1 LASLAVSLLGGGVV
15 AELVDQQ
22 ISLVAKSKPRLWISV
37 FQENSWGNVQFV
49 ATLAGLQIL
58 IARGPN
64 HSDNAGL
71 HCWIQREAG
80 DGLLE
85 LPVDE
90 ERGHSSVGKRRRSVI
105 V

>member
-1 LASLAVSLLGGGVV
+1 MRGGGRGKACQNLGSGTFLELFLSLACV
-15 AELVDQQ
+15 
-22 ISLVAKSKPRLWISV
+22 
-37 FQENSWGNVQFV
+37 NVQFV

-64 HSDNAGL
+64 HSDNARL
-71 HCWIQREAG
+71 DCWIQREAG

>member
-1 LASLAVSLLGGGVV
+1 MASLAVSLLGGSVV
-15 AELVDQQ
+15 AKQVDQQ
-22 ISLVAKSKPRLWISV
+22 IALVAKSKPRLWISV
-37 FQENSWGNVQFV
+37 FQEASWGNVQFV
-49 ATLAGLQIL
+49 ATLAGRRPL

-71 HCWIQREAG
+71 LCWIG

>member
-1 LASLAVSLLGGGVV
+1 MASLAVSLLGGGVV

-71 HCWIQREAG
+71 HCWIQRWPGVHDQLQINFHQQGGSENTCTG
-80 DGLLE
+80 RL
-85 LPVDE
+85 
-90 ERGHSSVGKRRRSVI
+90 
-105 V
+105 